1 VDPAAFPKI
10 NQAVLL
16 ASLRGFAEHGFS
28 GEVEFRLEGRQI
40 LRTVC
45 ENYVAGSPD
54 PSEEAKQS
62 VERNWPQIEKWVER
76 PETLLQVFF
85 QCGKI
90 TKIRSTD
97 RSERW
102 QLIHE

>member
-1 VDPAAFPKI
+1 MDSAAFTKI

-16 ASLRGFAEHGFS
+16 ATLRGFAEHSFS
-28 GEVEFRLEGRQI
+28 GDIGFRLEGRQI

-45 ENYVAGSPD
+45 ETHIADSPE
-54 PSEEAKQS
+54 PSKDAIQS
-62 VERNWPQIEKWVER
+62 VEQNWPQIEKWVEGSA
-76 PETLLQVFF
+76 TLLQIFF

-97 RSERW
+97 RTEHW